1 MLPECR
7 NRFMLVSADGSST
20 TPQKGGIGAT
30 IMEPSQPPSLIAI
43 NSAVVAMF
51 ALIIFSSISFTTP
64 IWTLK
69 ITEIHVVM
77 LFSVAFLLLVGY
89 YLKINA
95 LRYYQLEPVRR
106 NLALSAQ
113 TVTKSSEAIDSALKS
128 VNAQITLVKDLLTA
142 NMISTNKTQLETFN
156 QRLPET
162 TEQFKKLVEA
172 TEVLKESRQTLEQHR
187 QKLLGLRGNLSRM
200 K

>member
-1 MLPECR
+1 
-7 NRFMLVSADGSST
+7 
-20 TPQKGGIGAT
+20 
-30 IMEPSQPPSLIAI
+30 MEPSQPPSLIAV
-43 NSAVVAMF
+43 NGAVVAMF
-51 ALIIFSSISFTTP
+51 ALIIFSSISFTSP

-77 LFSVAFLLLVGY
+77 LFSVSFLLLVGY

-95 LRYYQLEPVRR
+95 MRYYQLEPVRK
-106 NLALSAQ
+106 NIALSAQ

-187 QKLLGLRGNLSRM
+187 QKLLGLRGQLSQM